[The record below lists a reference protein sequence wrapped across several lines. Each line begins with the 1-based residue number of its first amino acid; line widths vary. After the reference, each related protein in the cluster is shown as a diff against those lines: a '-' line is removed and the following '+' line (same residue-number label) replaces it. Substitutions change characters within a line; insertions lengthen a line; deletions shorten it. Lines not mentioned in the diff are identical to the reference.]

1 LERRENGRWSRELA
15 QLEKQPTRFS
25 TVAQLCRALEKTT
38 KRNEKT
44 LLISEV
50 LRKIGPEDV
59 SYVTLFLAGKPFP
72 EADPRV
78 LEISYATL
86 STAGRTMSQTL
97 LTENTN
103 PLTIAEVFSTLGKLA
118 EVKGVGSKEKRLT
131 LLSSLFSRTT
141 PLETEYL
148 TRMLLGEMRIGV
160 VEGVLLDAVAEA
172 SGVTRQL
179 VRRAHML
186 HGDIGDVAKIA
197 MTKGSVALE
206 KVGLRLFV
214 PVKPMLAE
222 MAESIPQVLAEHKEG
237 SAFEYKL
244 DGARIQIHRKQDRI
258 KIFSRRL
265 TDVTDSVPE
274 IVDYAKTKVK
284 SSEFLI
290 EGEVVALGEGGKP
303 VPFQDLMRRFRR
315 VHGIE
320 DMVEKIP
327 LRLYLFDV
335 LHSEGKTLIDLPYTE
350 RWEIL
355 SRLIPADSL
364 APRIVTRDPK
374 VVEDFLQAALRE
386 GHEGLMAKSLT
397 SDYSPGA
404 RGKKWFK
411 IKPADRL
418 DVVIVAADWGSGRR
432 VGWLSNYHL
441 AVRDEETGEYLVV
454 GKTFKGLTDAEFDM
468 ITKRL
473 QELKTKETKW
483 TVHVKP
489 EIVVEVAHNE
499 VQKSPRYKSGFAL
512 RFARIAKFR
521 DDKTPEEA
529 DTIQR
534 LSKLYEKQFENK
546 GRLLTEVS

>member
-1 LERRENGRWSRELA
+1 
-15 QLEKQPTRFS
+15 
-25 TVAQLCRALEKTT
+25 
-38 KRNEKT
+38 
-44 LLISEV
+44 
-50 LRKIGPEDV
+50 
-59 SYVTLFLAGKPFP
+59 LAGKPFP

-86 STAGRTMSQTL
+86 STAGRTMSQTH
-97 LTENTN
+97 LTENN
-103 PLTIAEVFSTLGKLA
+103 QPLTIAEVFSTLGKLA
-118 EVKGVGSKEKRLT
+118 EVKGAGSKEKRLA
-131 LLSSLFSRTT
+131 LLGSLINRTT

-148 TRMLLGEMRIGV
+148 SRMLLGEMRIGV
-160 VEGVLLDAVAEA
+160 VEGVLLDAIAEA
-172 SGVTRQL
+172 SEVSRQL

-186 HGDIGDVAKIA
+186 HGDIGAVARLA
-197 MTKGSVALE
+197 MTEGASALE
-206 KVGLRLFV
+206 KVGLQLYV

-222 MAESIPQVLAEHKEG
+222 MAEDIPQVLAEHKEG
-237 SAFEYKL
+237 SAFEYKF
-244 DGARIQIHRKQDRI
+244 DGARIQIHRKSDQVR
-258 KIFSRRL
+258 IFSRRL
-265 TDVTDSVPE
+265 TDVTDSIPE

-284 SSEFLI
+284 ASEFLI

-335 LHSEGKTLIDLPYTE
+335 LQHEGRTMIDLPYTE

-355 SRLIPADSL
+355 ASLVPAESL
-364 APRIVTRDPK
+364 APRVVTRDPK
-374 VVEDFLQAALRE
+374 VVDDFLQAALKE
-386 GHEGLMAKSLT
+386 GHEGLMAKSLP

-441 AVRDEETGEYLVV
+441 SVRDEETGEYLVV

-473 QELKTKETKW
+473 QELKTWESKW

-489 EIVVEVAHNE
+489 EFP
-499 VQKSPRYKSGFAL
+499 VQVGICTAVCEDYKV
-512 RFARIAKFR
+512 
-521 DDKTPEEA
+521 
-529 DTIQR
+529 Q
-534 LSKLYEKQFENK
+534 
-546 GRLLTEVS
+546 GRQDP

>member
-1 LERRENGRWSRELA
+1 LA
-15 QLEKQPTRFS
+15 QLEKQPTPFS
-25 TVAQLCRALEKTT
+25 IVAELCKSLEATT
-38 KRNEKT
+38 KRNEKIR
-44 LLISEV
+44 LISQV
-50 LRKIGPEDV
+50 LKSVRPDDV
-59 SYVTLFLAGKPFP
+59 PFVTLFLAGKPFP

-86 STAGRTMSQTL
+86 SSAGRKVTQTL
-97 LTENTN
+97 LTENSR
-103 PLTIAEVFSTLGKLA
+103 PLTISEVFETLGKLA
-118 EVKGVGSKEKRLT
+118 EVKGAGSKEKRLA
-131 LLSSLFSRTT
+131 LLGMLINRTS

-148 TRMLLGEMRIGV
+148 SRMLLGEMRIGV
-160 VEGVLLDAVAEA
+160 VEGVLLDAIAEA
-172 SGVTRQL
+172 SGVARPI
-179 VRRAHML
+179 VRRTHML
-186 HGDIGDVAKIA
+186 HGDIGDVARIA
-197 MTKGSVALE
+197 MTEGSAALE
-206 KVGLRLFV
+206 KIGLRLFI

-222 MAESIPQVLAEHKEG
+222 MAEDIPQVIAEHPEG
-237 SAFEYKL
+237 SAFEYKF
-244 DGARIQIHRKQDRI
+244 DGARIQIHRKQDQVR
-258 KIFSRRL
+258 IFSRRL
-265 TDVTDSVPE
+265 TDVTDSIPE
-274 IVDYAKTKVK
+274 IVEYAKAKVNAL
-284 SSEFLI
+284 EFLI

-315 VHGIE
+315 VHGIQ

-327 LRLYLFDV
+327 LQLYLFDV
-335 LHSEGKTLIDLPYTE
+335 LQSQGETLIDQPYTK
-350 RWEIL
+350 RWKIL
-355 SRLIPADSL
+355 SKLVPAESL
-364 APRIVTRDPK
+364 APRVLTRDPK
-374 VVEDFLQAALRE
+374 VVDGFMKSALKE

-441 AVRDEETGEYLVV
+441 AVRDDETGEYLVV

-473 QELKTKETKW
+473 QELKTRESRW

-499 VQKSPRYKSGFAL
+499 IQKSPRYKSGFAL

-521 DDKTPEEA
+521 DDKAPEEA

-534 LSKLYEKQFENK
+534 LRNLYEKQFENK
-546 GRLLTEVS
+546 GRVGSLES

>member
-1 LERRENGRWSRELA
+1 LA
-15 QLEKQPTRFS
+15 QPVRRPTQFS
-25 TVAQLCRALEKTT
+25 IIAQLCRSLEETT
-38 KRNEKT
+38 KRNEKIR
-44 LLISEV
+44 LISEV
-50 LRKIGPEDV
+50 LRKIRADDV
-59 SYVTLFLAGKPFP
+59 PFVTLFLAGKPFP

-86 STAGRTMSQTL
+86 STAGKTLSQTL
-97 LTENTN
+97 LTDSSDS
-103 PLTIAEVFSTLGKLA
+103 LTIAEVFSTLERLA
-118 EVKGVGSKEKRLT
+118 EIKGAGSKEKRLT
-131 LLSSLFSRTT
+131 LLSSLITRTT

-148 TRMLLGEMRIGV
+148 SRMLLGEMRIGV
-160 VEGVLLDAVAEA
+160 VEGVLLDAIAEA
-172 SGVTRQL
+172 SGISRQL

-186 HGDIGDVAKIA
+186 HGDIGDVARLA
-197 MTKGSVALE
+197 VTEGAPALE
-206 KVGLRLFV
+206 RVGLRLFV
-214 PVKPMLAE
+214 PVRPMLAE
-222 MAESIPQVLAEHKEG
+222 MADDITQVLAEHKEG
-237 SAFEYKL
+237 SAFEYKF
-244 DGARIQIHRKQDRI
+244 DGARIQIHRRSNEVR
-258 KIFSRRL
+258 IFSRRL
-265 TDVTDSVPE
+265 TDVTDSIPE
-274 IVDYAKTKVK
+274 MVDYAKTKVK
-284 SSEFLI
+284 ESEFLI

-315 VHGIE
+315 VHGIR
-320 DMVEKIP
+320 DMVGKIP

-335 LHSEGKTLIDLPYTE
+335 LQSGGQTLIDLPYTR
-350 RWEIL
+350 RWEKL
-355 SRLIPADSL
+355 SSLVPAESL
-364 APRIVTRDPK
+364 APRIVTHDPK
-374 VVEDFLQAALRE
+374 VVSDFMQAALRE

-454 GKTFKGLTDAEFDM
+454 GKTFKGLTDNEFEM

-473 QELKTKETKW
+473 QDLKTKQTKW
-483 TVHVKP
+483 TVYVKP

-512 RFARIAKFR
+512 RFARIARFR
-521 DDKTPEEA
+521 EDKSPEEA

-534 LSKLYEKQFENK
+534 LRKLYEKQFESK
-546 GRLLTEVS
+546 GRLLRKVP

>member
-1 LERRENGRWSRELA
+1 
-15 QLEKQPTRFS
+15 
-25 TVAQLCRALEKTT
+25 LCRSIEETT

-44 LLISEV
+44 RLISEV
-50 LRKIGPEDV
+50 LRKIRPEDV
-59 SYVTLFLAGKPFP
+59 PYVTLFLAGKPFP

-78 LEISYATL
+78 LEISYSTL
-86 STAGRTMSQTL
+86 SASGRTMNQVL
-97 LTENTN
+97 LTPNADS
-103 PLTIAEVFSTLGKLA
+103 LTIAEIFETLQKLA
-118 EVKGVGSKEKRLT
+118 EVKGAGSKEKRLT
-131 LLSSLFSRTT
+131 ILGSLLNRTA

-148 TRMLLGEMRIGV
+148 SRMLLGEMRIGV
-160 VEGVLLDAVAEA
+160 VEGVLLDAIAEA
-172 SGVTRQL
+172 SGVSRKL

-186 HGDIGDVAKIA
+186 HGDIGDVAKMA
-197 MTKGSVALE
+197 MTEGAVALE
-206 KVGLRLFV
+206 KIGLRLFV

-222 MAESIPQVLAEHKEG
+222 MAEDIPQVLFEHKEG
-237 SAFEYKL
+237 SAFEYKF
-244 DGARIQIHRKQDRI
+244 DGARIQIHRKLDQVR
-258 KIFSRRL
+258 IFSRRL
-265 TDVTDSVPE
+265 TDVTDSIPE
-274 IVDYAKTKVK
+274 MVDYAKSKVK
-284 SSEFLI
+284 ASEFLI
-290 EGEVVALGEGGKP
+290 EGEVVALGERGKP

-315 VHGIE
+315 VHGIQ
-320 DMVEKIP
+320 DMIERIP
-327 LRLYLFDV
+327 LRLYVFDV
-335 LHSEGKTLIDLPYTE
+335 LQSEGRTLIDLPYTE

-355 SRLIPADSL
+355 ASLVPIESL
-364 APRIVTRDPK
+364 APRVLTRDPR
-374 VVEDFLQAALRE
+374 VVEDFLQSALKE

-441 AVRDEETGEYLVV
+441 AVRDDETGEYLVV
-454 GKTFKGLTDAEFDM
+454 GKTFKGLTDAEFEA

-473 QELKTKETKW
+473 QELKTKESKW

-499 VQKSPRYKSGFAL
+499 IQKSPRYKSEFAL

-521 DDKTPEEA
+521 NDKTPEEA

-534 LSKLYEKQFENK
+534 LRKLYEKQFENK
-546 GRLLTEVS
+546 GRLLGEVT

>member
-1 LERRENGRWSRELA
+1 VA
-15 QLEKQPTRFS
+15 QLEKQPARFS
-25 TVAQLCRALEKTT
+25 IVAQLCRSIEETT

-44 LLISEV
+44 RLISEV
-50 LRKIGPEDV
+50 LRKIRPEDV
-59 SYVTLFLAGKPFP
+59 AYVTLFLAGKPFP

-78 LEISYATL
+78 LEISYSTL
-86 STAGRTMSQTL
+86 SASGRTMNQVL
-97 LTENTN
+97 LTPNADS
-103 PLTIAEVFSTLGKLA
+103 LTIAEIFETLQKLA
-118 EVKGVGSKEKRLT
+118 EVKGAGSKEKRLT
-131 LLSSLFSRTT
+131 ILGSLLNRTT

-148 TRMLLGEMRIGV
+148 SRMLLGEMRIGV
-160 VEGVLLDAVAEA
+160 VEGVLLDAIAEA
-172 SGVTRQL
+172 SGVSRKL

-186 HGDIGDVAKIA
+186 HGDIGDVAKMA
-197 MTKGSVALE
+197 MTEGAVALE
-206 KVGLRLFV
+206 KIGLRLFV

-222 MAESIPQVLAEHKEG
+222 MAEDIPQVLFEHKEG
-237 SAFEYKL
+237 SAFEYKF
-244 DGARIQIHRKQDRI
+244 DGARIQIHRKLDQVR
-258 KIFSRRL
+258 IFSRRL
-265 TDVTDSVPE
+265 TDVTDSIPE
-274 IVDYAKTKVK
+274 MVDYAKSKVK
-284 SSEFLI
+284 ASEFLI
-290 EGEVVALGEGGKP
+290 EGEVVALGERGKP

-315 VHGIE
+315 VHGIQ
-320 DMVEKIP
+320 DMIERIP
-327 LRLYLFDV
+327 LRLYVFDV
-335 LHSEGKTLIDLPYTE
+335 LQSEGRTLIDLPYTE

-355 SRLIPADSL
+355 ASLVPIESL
-364 APRIVTRDPK
+364 APRVLTRDPR
-374 VVEDFLQAALRE
+374 VVEDFLQSALKE

-441 AVRDEETGEYLVV
+441 AVRDDETGEYLVV
-454 GKTFKGLTDAEFDM
+454 GKTFKGLTDAEFEA

-473 QELKTKETKW
+473 QELKTKESKW

-499 VQKSPRYKSGFAL
+499 IQKSPRYKSEFAL

-521 DDKTPEEA
+521 NDKTPEEA

-534 LSKLYEKQFENK
+534 LRKLYEKQFENK
-546 GRLLTEVS
+546 GRLLGEV

>member
-1 LERRENGRWSRELA
+1 M
-15 QLEKQPTRFS
+15 
-25 TVAQLCRALEKTT
+25 
-38 KRNEKT
+38 
-44 LLISEV
+44 SEV
-50 LRKIGPEDV
+50 LRKIRPEDV
-59 SYVTLFLAGKPFP
+59 ASVTLFLAGKAFP

-78 LEISYATL
+78 LEISYSTL
-86 STAGRTMSQTL
+86 SAAGRTMSQAL
-97 LTENTN
+97 LTGNTES
-103 PLTIAEVFSTLGKLA
+103 LTIAEIFGTLEKLA
-118 EVKGVGSKEKRLT
+118 EVKGAGSKEKRLT
-131 LLSSLFSRTT
+131 LLGSLLNRTT

-148 TRMLLGEMRIGV
+148 SRMLLGEMRIGV
-160 VEGVLLDAVAEA
+160 VEGVLLDAIAEA
-172 SGVTRQL
+172 SGVSRQL

-186 HGDIGDVAKIA
+186 HGDIGDVAKMA
-197 MTKGSVALE
+197 MTDGTAALE
-206 KVGLRLFV
+206 NIGLRLFV

-222 MAESIPQVLAEHKEG
+222 MAEDIPQVLSKHKDG
-237 SAFEYKL
+237 SSFEYKF
-244 DGARIQIHRKQDRI
+244 DGARIQIHRKEDQVR
-258 KIFSRRL
+258 IFSRRL
-265 TDVTDSVPE
+265 TDVTDSIPE
-274 IVDYAKTKVK
+274 MVDYAKTKVNA
-284 SSEFLI
+284 SEFLI
-290 EGEVVALGEGGKP
+290 EGEVVALGERGKP

-315 VHGIE
+315 VHGIQ
-320 DMVEKIP
+320 DMVERIP
-327 LRLYLFDV
+327 LRLYLFDI
-335 LHSEGKTLIDLPYTE
+335 LQSEGKTLIDQPYTE

-355 SRLIPADSL
+355 ASLVPTESL
-364 APRIVTRDPK
+364 APRVVTRDPG
-374 VVEDFLQAALRE
+374 VVEDFLQSALKE

-441 AVRDEETGEYLVV
+441 AVRDDETGEYLVV

-473 QELKTKETKW
+473 QALKTRESKW

-521 DDKTPEEA
+521 DDKAPEEA

-534 LSKLYEKQFENK
+534 LRQLYEKQFENK
-546 GRLLTEVS
+546 GRLLKEVP

>member
-1 LERRENGRWSRELA
+1 M
-15 QLEKQPTRFS
+15 
-25 TVAQLCRALEKTT
+25 
-38 KRNEKT
+38 
-44 LLISEV
+44 
-50 LRKIGPEDV
+50 
-59 SYVTLFLAGKPFP
+59 FLAGKPFA

-86 STAGRTMSQTL
+86 STAGRKLSQTV

-103 PLTIAEVFSTLGKLA
+103 PLTIAEVFSTLEKLA
-118 EVKGVGSKEKRLT
+118 EVKGAGSKGKRLA
-131 LLSSLFSRTT
+131 LLGMLINRTT
-141 PLETEYL
+141 QLETEYL
-148 TRMLLGEMRIGV
+148 SRMLLGEMRVGV
-160 VEGVLLDAVAEA
+160 VEGVLLDAIAEA
-172 SGVTRQL
+172 SGISRQL

-186 HGDIGDVAKIA
+186 HGDLGDVARMA
-197 MTKGSVALE
+197 MTEGASALE

-222 MAESIPQVLAEHKEG
+222 MAEDIPQVLAEHEEG
-237 SAFEYKL
+237 SAFEYKF
-244 DGARIQIHRKQDRI
+244 DGARIQIHRKQDRVR
-258 KIFSRRL
+258 IFSRRL
-265 TDVTDSVPE
+265 TDVTDSIPE
-274 IVDYAKTKVK
+274 MVDFAKTKVNA
-284 SSEFLI
+284 SEFLI
-290 EGEVVALGEGGKP
+290 EGEVVALGEAGKP

-335 LHSEGKTLIDLPYTE
+335 LQSEGKTLIDLPYTE
-350 RWEIL
+350 RLDVLASLVPVE
-355 SRLIPADSL
+355 SL

-374 VVEDFLQAALRE
+374 VVDNFMQAAIKE

-441 AVRDEETGEYLVV
+441 AVRDDVTGEYLIV

-473 QELKTKETKW
+473 QELKTKESKW

-534 LSKLYEKQFENK
+534 LRKLYEKQFENK
-546 GRLLTEVS
+546 GRLLKEIP

>member
-1 LERRENGRWSRELA
+1 MA
-15 QLEKQPTRFS
+15 QLEKSPARFS
-25 TVAQLCRALEKTT
+25 IIAQLCRSLEETT
-38 KRNEKT
+38 KRNEKIR
-44 LLISEV
+44 LISEV
-50 LRKIGPEDV
+50 LRKIRPEDV
-59 SYVTLFLAGKPFP
+59 AYVTLFLAGKAFP

-78 LEISYATL
+78 LEISYSTL
-86 STAGRTMSQTL
+86 SAAGRTLSQAL
-97 LTENTN
+97 LTENTDS
-103 PLTIAEVFSTLGKLA
+103 LTVAEIFVTLGKLA
-118 EVKGVGSKEKRLT
+118 EVKGSGSKERRLT
-131 LLSSLFSRTT
+131 LLGSLLNRTT
-141 PLETEYL
+141 PSEAEYL
-148 TRMLLGEMRIGV
+148 SRMLLGEMRIGV

-172 SGVTRQL
+172 SGVSRQL

-186 HGDIGDVAKIA
+186 HGDIGDVARMA
-197 MTKGSVALE
+197 MADGSVALE
-206 KVGLRLFV
+206 KIGLRLFV

-222 MAESIPQVLAEHKEG
+222 MAEDIPQVLSEHKEG
-237 SAFEYKL
+237 SAFEYKF
-244 DGARIQIHRKQDRI
+244 DGARIQIHRKEDQVR
-258 KIFSRRL
+258 IFSRRL
-265 TDVTDSVPE
+265 TDVTDSIPE
-274 IVDYAKTKVK
+274 MVDFAKTKVK
-284 SSEFLI
+284 ASEFLI
-290 EGEVVALGEGGKP
+290 EGEVVALGEGEKP

-315 VHGIE
+315 VHGIQ
-320 DMVEKIP
+320 DMVERIP

-335 LHSEGKTLIDLPYTE
+335 LQSEGKTLIDLPYVE

-355 SRLIPADSL
+355 ASLVPNQSL
-364 APRIVTRDPK
+364 APRVLTRDVK
-374 VVEDFLQAALRE
+374 IVDDFLQSALKE

-441 AVRDEETGEYLVV
+441 AVRDDETGEYLVV

-473 QELKTKETKW
+473 QALKTRESKW

-534 LSKLYEKQFENK
+534 LRKLYEKQFENK
-546 GRLLTEVS
+546 GRLLKEDH

>member
-1 LERRENGRWSRELA
+1 
-15 QLEKQPTRFS
+15 
-25 TVAQLCRALEKTT
+25 
-38 KRNEKT
+38 
-44 LLISEV
+44 
-50 LRKIGPEDV
+50 V

-86 STAGRTMSQTL
+86 STAGRTISQTL

-103 PLTIAEVFSTLGKLA
+103 TLTIGEVFSTLGRLA
-118 EVKGVGSKEKRLT
+118 EVKGAGSKEKRLA
-131 LLSSLFSRTT
+131 LLGSLIARTT
-141 PLETEYL
+141 PLETQYL
-148 TRMLLGEMRIGV
+148 SRMLLGEMRVGV
-160 VEGVLLDAVAEA
+160 VEGVLLDAIAEA
-172 SGVTRQL
+172 SGVSRQL

-186 HGDIGDVAKIA
+186 HGDIGDVARIA
-197 MTKGSVALE
+197 MTEGAAALAR
-206 KVGLRLFV
+206 VGLRLFV

-222 MAESIPQVLAEHKEG
+222 MAEDISQVLAEQKEG
-237 SAFEYKL
+237 SAFEYKF
-244 DGARIQIHRKQDRI
+244 DGARIQIHRKQDRVR
-258 KIFSRRL
+258 IFSRRL
-265 TDVTDSVPE
+265 TDVTDSIPE
-274 IVDYAKTKVK
+274 MVDYAKTKVK
-284 SSEFLI
+284 ASEFLI
-290 EGEVVALGEGGKP
+290 EGEVIALGEGGKP

-327 LRLYLFDV
+327 IRLYLFDV
-335 LHSEGKTLIDLPYTE
+335 LQSEGKTLLDLPYTE
-350 RWEIL
+350 RWSIL
-355 SRLIPADSL
+355 SSLVPEESL
-364 APRIVTRDPK
+364 APRVVTRDPQ
-374 VVEDFLQAALRE
+374 VAENFLQSALKE

-441 AVRDEETGEYLVV
+441 AVRDDETGEYLVV

-473 QELKTKETKW
+473 QGLKAKESKW

-499 VQKSPRYKSGFAL
+499 IQKSPRYKSGFAL

-521 DDKTPEEA
+521 DDKPPEEA

-534 LSKLYEKQFENK
+534 LRKLYEKQFENK
-546 GRLLTEVS
+546 GRLLKEIP

>member
-1 LERRENGRWSRELA
+1 M
-15 QLEKQPTRFS
+15 
-25 TVAQLCRALEKTT
+25 
-38 KRNEKT
+38 
-44 LLISEV
+44 
-50 LRKIGPEDV
+50 
-59 SYVTLFLAGKPFP
+59 TLFLAGRAFP

-86 STAGRTMSQTL
+86 STAGNTINQTL
-97 LTENTN
+97 LTENASS
-103 PLTIAEVFSTLGKLA
+103 LTLAEVFATLEKLA
-118 EVKGVGSKEKRLT
+118 SVKGAGSKERRLAIFG
-131 LLSSLFSRTT
+131 SLISRTT

-148 TRMLLGEMRIGV
+148 SRMLLGEMRIGV
-160 VEGVLLDAVAEA
+160 VEGGLLDAIADA
-172 SGVTRQL
+172 SGVSRQL

-186 HGDIGDVAKIA
+186 HGDIGDVARMA
-197 MTKGSVALE
+197 MSDGAAALE

-222 MAESIPQVLAEHKEG
+222 MATDISQVLADHEEG
-237 SAFEYKL
+237 SAFEYKF
-244 DGARIQIHRKQDRI
+244 DGARIQIHRRSDQIR
-258 KIFSRRL
+258 IFSRRL
-265 TDVTDSVPE
+265 TDVTDSIPE

-284 SSEFLI
+284 GSEFLI

-335 LHSEGKTLIDLPYTE
+335 LQYEGKTLIDLPYTE

-355 SRLIPADSL
+355 ASLVPAESL

-374 VVEDFLQAALRE
+374 VVDDFMQAAIKE

-473 QELKTKETKW
+473 QGLKVRETKW

-499 VQKSPRYKSGFAL
+499 LQKSPRYKSGFAL

-521 DDKTPEEA
+521 DDKSPEEA

-534 LSKLYEKQFENK
+534 LRKLYERQFENK
-546 GRLLTEVS
+546 GRLLKDVP